1 MIPDSPP
8 TNMDKTLCAAY
19 GAAENLPSLE
29 VIETAN
35 EVQLRTLAKELL
47 AVTQE
52 ARMSASHF
60 KLQNSLITFASNE
73 AIKRAE
79 VEQRLARREVE
90 ILQSSEYRNRHCM
103 SSPRT
108 PVLSPN
114 PQFDMAF
121 KRVEELEEVKATL
134 ERRLRSAKK
143 LIKKLIEREKNK
155 AESFEEEIGLLKT
168 RIRENREHFSR
179 LLNHGSLSSSPRS
192 SLQTPQRKNETR
204 YPPSHVSRGGSHDA
218 FAALLAADQVLS
230 GESASVSSTPS
241 RNRFQKQQ
249 QLGHVRDSHSLP
261 SLPVTPERSRPTH
274 ESEYITPSSK
284 SHDDLA
290 RFSSSAAQG
299 RHAQLSR
306 HDRDSTISISDA
318 EEAVTDEEIPASQAS
333 SLATSMLRR
342 LPHSSQED
350 SITESI
356 GKQSALLQA
365 KLFGQVRKATAESP
379 GSSHKR
385 KTSLDEDSLAIK
397 KAKMSESVGL
407 GINSCRA

>member
-1 MIPDSPP
+1 M
-8 TNMDKTLCAAY
+8 NMDKTLCAAY

-29 VIETAN
+29 DIETAN
-35 EVQLRTLAKELL
+35 ELQLRTIAKELL

-52 ARMSASHF
+52 SRMSALHF
-60 KLQNSLITFASNE
+60 KLQNSLISFTSNE

-90 ILQSSEYRNRHCM
+90 ILQSSEYRNRHCI
-103 SSPRT
+103 ST

-114 PQFDMAF
+114 SQFDLAF

-134 ERRLRSAKK
+134 ERRLRSSKK
-143 LIKKLIEREKNK
+143 LIKKLMEREKTK
-155 AESFEEEIGLLKT
+155 TESLQEEIDLLKT

-179 LLNHGSLSSSPRS
+179 LLNRGPLSASPRS
-192 SLQTPQRKNETR
+192 SLQTPQRKTETR
-204 YPPSHVSRGGSHDA
+204 YPDNTPSHVSRGGSHDA

-249 QLGHVRDSHSLP
+249 QLGHVRDSRSLP
-261 SLPVTPERSRPTH
+261 SLPATPERSRPAH
-274 ESEYITPSSK
+274 ESEYMTPSSK
-284 SHDDLA
+284 PRDDLT
-290 RFSSSAAQG
+290 RFSSSAVQS
-299 RHAQLSR
+299 RHTQLSR

-342 LPHSSQED
+342 LPQSSQED
-350 SITESI
+350 NSITESI

-365 KLFGQVRKATAESP
+365 KLFGQVRKATAEP
-379 GSSHKR
+379 PTSSFHKR
-385 KTSLDEDSLAIK
+385 KASLNEDGLAIK
-397 KAKMSESVGL
+397 KARISESVGL

>member
-1 MIPDSPP
+1 LM
-8 TNMDKTLCAAY
+8 
-19 GAAENLPSLE
+19 
-29 VIETAN
+29 
-35 EVQLRTLAKELL
+35 
-47 AVTQE
+47 
-52 ARMSASHF
+52 
-60 KLQNSLITFASNE
+60 
-73 AIKRAE
+73 
-79 VEQRLARREVE
+79 
-90 ILQSSEYRNRHCM
+90 
-103 SSPRT
+103 
-108 PVLSPN
+108 
-114 PQFDMAF
+114 
-121 KRVEELEEVKATL
+121 
-134 ERRLRSAKK
+134 
-143 LIKKLIEREKNK
+143 EREKTK
-155 AESFEEEIGLLKT
+155 TESLQEEIDLLKT

-179 LLNHGSLSSSPRS
+179 LLNRGPLSASPRS

-356 GKQSALLQA
+356 GKQSVLLQA